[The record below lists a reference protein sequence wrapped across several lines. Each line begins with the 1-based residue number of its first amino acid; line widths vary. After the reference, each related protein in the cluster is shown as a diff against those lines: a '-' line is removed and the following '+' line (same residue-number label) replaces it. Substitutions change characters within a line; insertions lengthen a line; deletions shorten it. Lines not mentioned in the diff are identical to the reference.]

1 MTEAAETGASESALV
16 KGIRRHLDGLKR
28 TPDGAALHM
37 LIERGLRRY
46 GGDGAGMEQAFL
58 RFLHSLLS
66 RYATD
71 PANDPVTRVKAR
83 LIVQRVA
90 LHLPDA
96 QPTPEPERAA
106 PPPANDPTAAEP
118 VDIVDE
124 PPRKTQKFEPLQET
138 LVEKVT
144 ETLTFNKEFDA
155 LVNGDTEAL
164 QRTDKV
170 IADFTDLKQLLVKG
184 LDELVRERTQ
194 LRERLSSAAQYMRAV
209 EADRKKLRAELGKL
223 RKSNTA
229 DDLTGLLRR
238 EGFLRFL
245 EAEIGRVKRYGFSLA
260 LAVLD
265 IDGLDA
271 VNRNFGR
278 AAGDAVLRSYANEVL
293 AGFRT
298 YDLVAR
304 YGEDEFAV
312 LFPNTQKEGALN
324 AIEKARRRASDTFM
338 THDGKSF
345 PVPGF
350 SSVLTLYAPGERA
363 VALLD
368 RAANAL
374 DQAKQTAAGRTVVA
388 LPTA

>member
-1 MTEAAETGASESALV
+1 MTAATDSGASESALV

-46 GGDGAGMEQAFL
+46 GGGDGAGMEQAFL

-66 RYATD
+66 RYAGD

-90 LHLPDA
+90 LHLPDT
-96 QPTPEPERAA
+96 QRAPA
-106 PPPANDPTAAEP
+106 PAGASSAPKPPPAEAAE
-118 VDIVDE
+118 IVDE
-124 PPRKTQKFEPLQET
+124 PPRPAARYEPLQET

-155 LVNGDTEAL
+155 LMGGDTEAL

-194 LRERLSSAAQYMRAV
+194 LRERLSSAAEYMRAV

-238 EGFLRFL
+238 DGFLRFL

-265 IDGLDA
+265 VDGLDA
-271 VNRNFGR
+271 VNRKYGR

-324 AIEKARRRASDTFM
+324 AVEKARRRASDTFM
-338 THDGKSF
+338 THEGRSF
-345 PVPGF
+345 PIPGF
-350 SSVLTLYAPGERA
+350 SSVLTLYAPGEKA
-363 VALLD
+363 VTLLD